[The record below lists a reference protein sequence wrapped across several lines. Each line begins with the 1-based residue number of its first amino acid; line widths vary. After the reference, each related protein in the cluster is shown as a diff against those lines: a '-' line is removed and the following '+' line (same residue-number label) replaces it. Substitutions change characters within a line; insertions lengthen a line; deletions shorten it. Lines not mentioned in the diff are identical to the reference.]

1 MTSGNTAVLPAGE
14 WVASSRDF
22 KRPLKFSVRARMI
35 DSRPP
40 DCLAF
45 NVFADKKTDR
55 ESGYMFGP
63 GFFTNEFV
71 GYDDDNKLMRSGN
84 ITNGVK
90 KKTIA
95 LTFVQKRLTLKSN
108 GSLVQLVVLLLLR
121 EVR

>member
-1 MTSGNTAVLPAGE
+1 MTSRNTAVLPAGE

-35 DSRPP
+35 
-40 DCLAF
+40 
-45 NVFADKKTDR
+45 DR

-84 ITNGVK
+84 ITNGVR